1 MMNRLAKH
9 LAGIATCTALC
20 LAAAA
25 ARAGPGDAMPTTEL
39 NAEARTQYKLGT
51 EALGAGRY
59 VEAALHFETA
69 TSRTPHAV
77 SWYMAAEAWERSSH
91 PERAADALSRALD
104 VPGLSPELGDKVR
117 ARLKSL
123 EASLGTVVF
132 GGQSS
137 FRASLDG
144 SSAIAP
150 PARVHGL
157 PGTHVVS
164 IIPPDRAPFRREVT
178 LLVGKEVA
186 VILGDDDEEMK
197 AAAAAAARVEPK
209 VEVRFVEREVPRP
222 AELRKYVGFGALG
235 LGAASLGAAV
245 ILGVSALGARD
256 AYNTSRMQEAY
267 DHVRSVQAWSNVA
280 LVTSAVLVAGGLA
293 LVLWPADKPSE
304 STAAISAGP
313 TGAVLAGTF

>member
-1 MMNRLAKH
+1 MKSRFSPHVAALVAFTAIGL
-9 LAGIATCTALC
+9 LAGPAW
-20 LAAAA
+20 A
-25 ARAGPGDAMPTTEL
+25 ARPDALPTTEL

-51 EALGAGRY
+51 EALGGGRY

-104 VPGLSPELGDKVR
+104 VPGLSPELGEKVR
-117 ARLKSL
+117 ARLKLL

-132 GGQSS
+132 GGQTS

-144 SSAIAP
+144 STAVGP

-157 PGTHVVS
+157 PGTHVLS

-178 LLVGKEVA
+178 LLAGTEA
-186 VILGDDDEEMK
+186 SIMLGDDDEESK
-197 AAAAAAARVEPK
+197 PPVRVEPK
-209 VEVRFVEREVPRP
+209 IEIRVVERDVPRP
-222 AELRKYVGFGALG
+222 AEPRKYLGFGALG
-235 LGAASLGAAV
+235 LGVASLGAAV
-245 ILGVSALGARD
+245 VLGVSALDARD
-256 AYNTSRMQEAY
+256 AYNTSRTQDAY

-280 LVTSAVLVAGGLA
+280 LVTGIVLVAGGIT
-293 LVLWPADKPSE
+293 LVLWPTDKPTAP
-304 STAAISAGP
+304 TAAISAGP
-313 TGAVLAGTF
+313 SGATFGGTF